1 MKGMIKMN
9 IKICENLKQLRL
21 EKGNTQADL
30 ANHLGISIQSVSKWE
45 CGAGYPDITLIP
57 SIAAY
62 YCVSIDYLFGTDNE
76 TKEKRITEI
85 TNQYN
90 ELCKGIKQSNGT
102 INKDHKIN
110 ERIELMRSAV
120 NELPN
125 CWFFLQLLAS
135 DLWWKS
141 KSCDNQIKLIL
152 LEEAEIL
159 CDKILARCPEERWKH
174 TANSILCMIYLDSGR
189 YKMALQNAY
198 QSPDIVDSVDY
209 KLSLIL
215 NGEELK
221 RQLLRNTREFSR
233 LLYESVTRLVNDFGM
248 DSLAKLDSEVIP
260 RINYIIEHIKL

>member
-1 MKGMIKMN
+1 MN
-9 IKICENLKQLRL
+9 IKICENLKQLRF
-21 EKGNTQADL
+21 EKGNTQAEL
-30 ANHLGISIQSVSKWE
+30 ANYLGISIQSVSKWE
-45 CGAGYPDITLIP
+45 CGAGFPDIALIP

-62 YCVSIDYLFGTDNE
+62 YSVSIDYLFGTDDE
-76 TKEKRITEI
+76 TKEKRIQEI

-90 ELCKGIKQSNGT
+90 NIRKGIKHDDGT
-102 INKDHKIN
+102 IDKSFGID
-110 ERIELMRSAV
+110 EGIELMRNAV
-120 NELPN
+120 KELPD

-141 KSCDNQIKLIL
+141 KSCDNQTKLNL

-159 CDKILARCPEERWKH
+159 CDKILARCPEERWKY

-215 NGEELK
+215 KGEELK
-221 RQLLRNTREFSR
+221 KQLLRNTREFSR
-233 LLYESVTRLVNDFGM
+233 LLYEAISRLINEFGTDSLVN
-248 DSLAKLDSEVIP
+248 LDNTVMP

>member
-1 MKGMIKMN
+1 MN
-9 IKICENLKQLRL
+9 IKICENLKKLRL
-21 EKGNTQADL
+21 EKGNTQANL

-62 YCVSIDYLFGTDNE
+62 YSVSIDNLFGTDNE

-90 ELCKGIKQSNGT
+90 NLCKGMKHSNGI
-102 INKDHKIN
+102 INKDHMIN
-110 ERIELMRSAV
+110 ERIELMRNAV
-120 NELPN
+120 NELPD

-141 KSCDNQIKLIL
+141 KSCDNQTKSRL

-159 CDKILARCPEERWKH
+159 CDKILARSPEERWKY
-174 TANSILCMIYLDSGR
+174 TANSILCMTYLDSGR
-189 YKMALQNAY
+189 YEMALQNAY

-233 LLYESVTRLVNDFGM
+233 LLHETVSRLINEFGTDSLVN
-248 DSLAKLDSEVIP
+248 LDCSVLP
-260 RINYIIEHIKL
+260 RISYIIEQIK